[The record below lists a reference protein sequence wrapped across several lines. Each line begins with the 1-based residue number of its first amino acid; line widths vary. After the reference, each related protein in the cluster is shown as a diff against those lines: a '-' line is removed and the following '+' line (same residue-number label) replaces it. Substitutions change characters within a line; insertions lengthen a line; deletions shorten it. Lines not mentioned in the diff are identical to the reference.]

1 MTNNIKQFLVKESN
15 IDMLVHIYR
24 NNSETYVS
32 KIATQIDLSR
42 QSVQNKV
49 NTMHDLEL
57 LSKEDEAGTQFLSV
71 TDRGEELAQEFEKLN
86 RVFREVEQQ

>member
-15 IDMLVHIYR
+15 IDVLVHIYR

-32 KIATQIDLSR
+32 NIATQIDLSR
-42 QSVQNKV
+42 QGVQNKV

-57 LSKEDEAGTQFLSV
+57 LAKEDEAGTQFLSV
-71 TDRGEELAQEFEKLN
+71 TDRGEKLAQEFERLN
-86 RVFREVEQQ
+86 RVFKEVKQE

>member
-71 TDRGEELAQEFEKLN
+71 TDRGEELAQEFEGLN
-86 RVFREVEQQ
+86 RVFREVEHQ

>member
-15 IDMLVHIYR
+15 IDVLVHIYR
-24 NNSETYVS
+24 NNNQTYVS

-42 QSVQNKV
+42 QGVQNKV